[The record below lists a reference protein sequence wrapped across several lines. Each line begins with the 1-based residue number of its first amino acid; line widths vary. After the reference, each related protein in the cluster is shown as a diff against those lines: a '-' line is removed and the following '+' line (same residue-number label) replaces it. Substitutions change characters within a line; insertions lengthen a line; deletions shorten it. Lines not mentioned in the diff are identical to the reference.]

1 MVSVLQTMSSV
12 IYSIFLLRKSFTWP
26 APCQVVWRK
35 DELLGLTRDASATGV
50 KTQQLVRSRLVS
62 QWHGP
67 SQPFHTKIGITV
79 LFKLNNSHT
88 PGNRIFQH
96 SARCSRPQD
105 TLFIHPF
112 MGVRVWA
119 PSLME
124 PPSQNHFLGARFTV
138 PWSKRE
144 KGPPGSASKNN
155 GSAQLKTPV
164 LKILGGGG
172 SRSHLPLKYTHGSAS
187 TTADVI
193 VKVFK

>member
-12 IYSIFLLRKSFTWP
+12 IYSIFLLRKSFTCP
-26 APCQVVWRK
+26 TPCQVVWRK

-67 SQPFHTKIGITV
+67 SQPFHTKIGITT

-96 SARCSRPQD
+96 SLRCSRPQD

-112 MGVRVWA
+112 IGGYGLGMVPNGATQSKPFSGSQIHCAMNQKGEGSTRKCQQKQLQRPDKDTSLENIWGWRVKVA
-119 PSLME
+119 PSPQIHTLI
-124 PPSQNHFLGARFTV
+124 SQHNCR
-138 PWSKRE
+138 R
-144 KGPPGSASKNN
+144 N
-155 GSAQLKTPV
+155 
-164 LKILGGGG
+164 
-172 SRSHLPLKYTHGSAS
+172 R
-187 TTADVI
+187 
-193 VKVFK
+193 KVF

>member
-96 SARCSRPQD
+96 SADVVGLRTLCSS
-105 TLFIHPF
+105 IHSS
-112 MGVRVWA
+112 GVRVWA
-119 PSLME
+119 WSPME
-124 PPSQNHFLGARFTV
+124 PPSQNHFLGAKFTV
-138 PWSKRE
+138 PWIKRE

-155 GSAQLKTPV
+155 CSAQLKIPV
-164 LKILGGGG
+164 LKIFGGRG
-172 SRSHLPLKYTHGSAS
+172 SRSHLPFKYTHRSAS

-193 VKVFK
+193 VKFFK